1 MKTNDGWLDHTPKR
15 TMTKLTNS
23 MDMEP
28 LAKHHW
34 LFFMSKALRVNTSI
48 KVNAKTYT
56 FIRNPWYAWH
66 QNHHNSMQVICER
79 NSPYP
84 DPDITTTN
92 HETPPFAS
100 QNDCPTFI
108 IEETCNHPRLT
119 QPQHMYKCYWLAW
132 HTRLMRTWRPHIY
145 HVPLSK
151 AIM

>member
-1 MKTNDGWLDHTPKR
+1 MLDIVHNSLMHYWGSYSLFSLSQIHGPNNINENQRWLIRSYPQKNNDKVDKSHVY
-15 TMTKLTNS
+15 
-23 MDMEP
+23 DMEP
-28 LAKHHW
+28 LANHHW
-34 LFFMSKALRVNTSI
+34 LFFMSKALRVNT
-48 KVNAKTYT
+48 
-56 FIRNPWYAWH
+56 
-66 QNHHNSMQVICER
+66 
-79 NSPYP
+79 PYP

-132 HTRLMRTWRPHIY
+132 HKRLMRTWRPHIY